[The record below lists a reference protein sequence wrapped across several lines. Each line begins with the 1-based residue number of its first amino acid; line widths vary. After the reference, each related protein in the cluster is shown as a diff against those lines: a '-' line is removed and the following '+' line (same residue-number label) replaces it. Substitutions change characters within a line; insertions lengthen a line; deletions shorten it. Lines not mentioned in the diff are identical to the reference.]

1 MTIINTTN
9 LRDQYADIAQQIRGG
24 KEIAIITKRGKPDL
38 GLIDLDY
45 LEDLIES
52 HDTEFQKEL
61 KKAMNEKTY
70 SLDEVFDNLTD

>member
-9 LRDQYADIAQQIRGG
+9 LRNQYADIAKQIRGG
-24 KEIAIITKRGKPDL
+24 KEVAVITKRGKPDL

-52 HDTEFQKEL
+52 HDSSFQKEL
-61 KKAMNEKTY
+61 KRAMGEKTH
-70 SLDEVFDNLTD
+70 SLDEVFDSLTD